1 MAADGSV
8 IIEIKGDYDEFLA
21 DLEKALKKAKE
32 RSKKSDDPLEKQR
45 KSTQLTV
52 KELQNLDS
60 VASKALNGIIK
71 GFARCRNC
79 VRWSTCRD
87 KQDRGRV

>member
-21 DLEKALKKAKE
+21 DLEKALKKSREK
-32 RSKKSDDPLEKQR
+32 SKKSNDPLEKQR

-60 VASKALNGIIK
+60 VASKAL
-71 GFARCRNC
+71 RNYKRFC
-79 VRWSTCRD
+79 PLSQLRPLEHLSR
-87 KQDRGRV
+87 